1 MSYNVTTS
9 KRVECRFILT
19 PEGFYAYV
27 VDSKS
32 TLNIFRKNI
41 IENLKIKEKICT
53 K

>member
-1 MSYNVTTS
+1 MTTS

-19 PEGFYAYV
+19 LDGLYAYI

-32 TLNIFRKNI
+32 TLNVFRKNI
-41 IENLKIKEKICT
+41 IENLKIEEKICT

>member
-1 MSYNVTTS
+1 MTTS

-19 PEGFYAYV
+19 PEGLHAYI

-32 TLNIFRKNI
+32 TLNVFRKNI
-41 IENLKIKEKICT
+41 IENLKIEEKICT